1 VIDDRVPKT
10 PLEPPNRYRPTRG
23 SYEMIETAVRA
34 LIAAETIDASPDATQ
49 GAIASKLTFASQ
61 VLSQTAVSAHTERGM
76 EPRELAMLLFLLE
89 WAALEGRFT
98 VWRKGTDGIKHP
110 NRVVAA
116 NFGSLRRIAL
126 HIDAADEYQH
136 PDAVDVR

>member
-1 VIDDRVPKT
+1 VSEDPIPET
-10 PLEPPNRYRPTRG
+10 PLDPPNRYRPTRG
-23 SYEMIETAVRA
+23 SYEMIETAIRA
-34 LIAAETIDASPDATQ
+34 LIKAEAIAASPDATQ
-49 GAIASKLTFASQ
+49 GPIGSQLNFASQ
-61 VLSQTAVSAHTERGM
+61 ILSETAVSAYTERGM

-98 VWRKGTDGIKHP
+98 VWRKGTDGIEHP

-116 NFGSLRRIAL
+116 NFGSLGRIAL
-126 HIDAADEYQH
+126 HIDAADEYRH